1 MKTLLHTSIAV
12 CLLTLALAPLSG
24 CATTEG
30 GEGFN
35 ILSTQDEIALGDKV
49 SKEVE
54 KKEKILDDPGIQSY
68 VQEVGARIAKQSP
81 RTDVPYKFTVIDNPK
96 TVNAFAL
103 PGGHMYIYTGLM
115 KLCSNEAELAS
126 VMGHEIAHVAAHHHG
141 ESYTRQYGISLI
153 ESFILGDNPSAN
165 AELMAQI
172 LSTVG
177 ETKFSRTQENE
188 ADRMGMDFLWRA
200 GYKPDAMVSFME
212 KMNATEQKEGRTP
225 GVLKFL
231 SSHPP
236 TPERIAALQAEEQ
249 QYPADLRA
257 KSPVYA
263 ERYQDKVLKRLK

>member
-1 MKTLLHTSIAV
+1 MKALLHVSVASCL
-12 CLLTLALAPLSG
+12 CLLLLMPISG
-24 CATTEG
+24 CVTTEG
-30 GEGFN
+30 GEKFN
-35 ILSTQDEIALGDKV
+35 ILSTQEEVALGDKV
-49 SKEVE
+49 AAEIE
-54 KKEKILDDPGIQSY
+54 KKEKILNDPGIQAY
-68 VQEVGARIAKQSP
+68 VQEMGARIAKQSP

-141 ESYTRQYGISLI
+141 ESMTRQYGYSFIASL
-153 ESFILGDNPSAN
+153 ILGDSPSAN

-172 LSTVG
+172 MATLG
-177 ETKFSRTQENE
+177 ESKFSRTQENE

-212 KMNATEQKEGRTP
+212 KMGATEKQGGGA
-225 GVLKFL
+225 GVLKFI

-236 TPERIAALQAEEQ
+236 TPERIAALQALEQ
-249 QYPADLRA
+249 QYPADIRA

-263 ERYQDKVLKRLK
+263 ERYQEKVLKRLK